1 MGSGETEETKSW
13 YWATTLSPG
22 QLSTR
27 GLSRTAHDRWDI
39 ENDCFNTLSA
49 HWGLDHCYKHDPA
62 AIVNFT
68 LTLFIVFVL
77 LQCFWLRNL
86 KLPRRRRLTLIAF
99 ARELN
104 RTLAVCV
111 GAVAPTAC
119 SRPVGG

>member
-1 MGSGETEETKSW
+1 MGSRQETEETKSW

-27 GLSRTAHDRWDI
+27 RLYAPAHNRWDI

-99 ARELN
+99 AGN
-104 RTLAVCV
+104 
-111 GAVAPTAC
+111 
-119 SRPVGG
+119 